1 MEKEKKVTEV
11 FSYTEEN
18 NPYANGETISV
29 SLVKD
34 ANYNKYIEIDVY
46 NDVEDGCS
54 IFLTK
59 DQITELIQKLN
70 SVIY

>member
-1 MEKEKKVTEV
+1 MEKKITEV

-29 SLVKD
+29 SLVND
-34 ANYNKYIEIDVY
+34 ANHNKYIEIDVY

-59 DQITELIQKLN
+59 DQITDLIQKLN
-70 SVIY
+70 SAIY

>member
-1 MEKEKKVTEV
+1 MEKEKKITEV

-34 ANYNKYIEIDVY
+34 ANYNKYIEIAVY

-70 SVIY
+70 SVVY

>member
-1 MEKEKKVTEV
+1 MENEKKVTEV

-34 ANYNKYIEIDVY
+34 AKNNKYFEISVSSGMD
-46 NDVEDGCS
+46 DGCS
-54 IFLTK
+54 IFLTEE
-59 DQITELIQKLN
+59 QITELTQKIK
-70 SVIY
+70 SSIK